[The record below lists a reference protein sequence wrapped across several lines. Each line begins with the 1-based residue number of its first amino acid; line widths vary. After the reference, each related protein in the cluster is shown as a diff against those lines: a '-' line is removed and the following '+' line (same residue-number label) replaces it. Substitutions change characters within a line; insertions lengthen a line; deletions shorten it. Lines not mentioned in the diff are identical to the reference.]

1 MTDRIRVVLAD
12 DHPIVLAG
20 IRALLN
26 ADPEIELVG
35 EATSGSDALPMICSS
50 GPDVAVVDVSMP
62 GLNGLELAERLA
74 GECPQTRVL
83 VLTVHEDA
91 AYVQPLLKA
100 GARGYLLKRSA
111 ADDLLRAVRAV
122 AAGGV
127 YLDPSIAGHALMDP
141 SAPARGTG
149 LDEVGEALS
158 PRETEVLRL
167 IAQGFS
173 NKEIARRI
181 DVSVKSVETYKARAA
196 EKLGLRTR
204 AEIIRYGAA
213 HGWLDA
219 LTLR

>member
-1 MTDRIRVVLAD
+1 MGHIRIVLAD

-26 ADPEIELVG
+26 ADPELELVG
-35 EATSGSDALPMICSS
+35 EATNGGEALPLIRSVA
-50 GPDVAVVDVSMP
+50 PDVAVVDVSMP
-62 GLNGLELAERLA
+62 GLNGLELTERVTGA
-74 GECPQTRVL
+74 CPGTKVL

-91 AYVQPLLKA
+91 AYVQPMLKA
-100 GARGYLLKRSA
+100 GAKGYLLKRSA
-111 ADDLLRAVRAV
+111 AEDLLRAVHAV

-127 YLDPSIAGHALMDP
+127 YLDPSVAGHALSDGT
-141 SAPARGTG
+141 AIAGGTG
-149 LDEVGEALS
+149 SAETGEALS
-158 PRETEVLRL
+158 PRETETLRL

-196 EKLGLRTR
+196 EKLGLRSR
-204 AEIIRYGAA
+204 AEIIRYAA
-213 HGWLDA
+213 SHAWLDA

>member
-1 MTDRIRVVLAD
+1 MGDRIRVVLAD

-50 GPDVAVVDVSMP
+50 EPDVAVVDVSMP
-62 GLNGLELAERLA
+62 GLNGLELAQRLA
-74 GECPQTRVL
+74 GECPDTRVL

-127 YLDPSIAGHALMDP
+127 YLDPSIAGHAFMDP
-141 SAPARGTG
+141 SASARGTG

-173 NKEIARRI
+173 NKEIARCI
-181 DVSVKSVETYKARAA
+181 ETSASSRS
-196 EKLGLRTR
+196 RPTR
-204 AEIIRYGAA
+204 RGPQRSS
-213 HGWLDA
+213 D
-219 LTLR
+219 

>member
-1 MTDRIRVVLAD
+1 MGHIRVVLAD

-26 ADPEIELVG
+26 ADPELALVG
-35 EATSGSDALPMICSS
+35 EATNGGEALPLIRSVA
-50 GPDVAVVDVSMP
+50 PDVAVVDVSMP
-62 GLNGLELAERLA
+62 GLNGLELTERVT
-74 GECPQTRVL
+74 GECPGTKVL

-91 AYVQPLLKA
+91 AYVQPMLKA
-100 GARGYLLKRSA
+100 GAKGYLLKRSA
-111 ADDLLRAVRAV
+111 AEDLLRAVHAV

-127 YLDPSIAGHALMDP
+127 YLDPSVAGHALSDG
-141 SAPARGTG
+141 SAIAGGTG
-149 LDEVGEALS
+149 SAETGEALS
-158 PRETEVLRL
+158 PRETETLRL

-196 EKLGLRTR
+196 EKLGLRSR
-204 AEIIRYGAA
+204 AEIIRYAA
-213 HGWLDA
+213 SHGWLDA

>member
-1 MTDRIRVVLAD
+1 MGHIRIVLAD

-26 ADPEIELVG
+26 ADPELELVG
-35 EATSGSDALPMICSS
+35 EATNGGEALPLIRSVA
-50 GPDVAVVDVSMP
+50 PDVAVVDVSMP
-62 GLNGLELAERLA
+62 GLNGLELTERVTGA
-74 GECPQTRVL
+74 CPGTKVL

-91 AYVQPLLKA
+91 AYVQPMLKA
-100 GARGYLLKRSA
+100 GAKGYLLKRSA
-111 ADDLLRAVRAV
+111 AEDLLRAVHAV

-127 YLDPSIAGHALMDP
+127 YLDPSVAGHALSDGT
-141 SAPARGTG
+141 AIAVGTG
-149 LDEVGEALS
+149 SAETGEALS
-158 PRETEVLRL
+158 PRETETLRL

-204 AEIIRYGAA
+204 AEIIRYAAA

-219 LTLR
+219 LALR

>member
-1 MTDRIRVVLAD
+1 MDRIRVILAD
-12 DHPIVLAG
+12 DHPVVLAG

-26 ADPEIELVG
+26 ADPEVELVG
-35 EATSGSDALPMICSS
+35 EATDGGEALPMIRAVA
-50 GPDVAVVDVSMP
+50 PDVAVVDVSMP
-62 GLNGLELAERLA
+62 GLNGLELTERVT
-74 GECPQTRVL
+74 GECPGTRVL

-91 AYVQPLLKA
+91 AYVQPLMRA

-122 AAGGV
+122 ASGGV
-127 YLDPSIAGHALMDP
+127 YLDPSIAGHALAEASGSDGRP
-141 SAPARGTG
+141 GTVEG
-149 LDEVGEALS
+149 REPLS
-158 PRETEVLRL
+158 PREAETLRL

-213 HGWLDA
+213 HGWFDA
-219 LTLR
+219 LALR